1 MESCFFKAKELKLE
15 NKIMKKKKCN
25 RFMELICWDLT
36 DSIKLLY
43 LNHSAETNTYRMYSS

>member
-25 RFMELICWDLT
+25 RFMELIYWDLT